1 MNLTEKEIAQLEA
14 YQMGLLSESEQQ
26 QIKLRLDSDTDFEME
41 ANSYLALFAT
51 LETVGDKNT
60 KTFLKDI
67 DKTMPP
73 LKNNTENPLNTEGGG
88 IGGIKLFLVALAIA
102 LAAIAV
108 WYFALRKPEIEKPK
122 LSPLIAMYFA
132 PYPALGIT
140 RGVGDENIKKEAL
153 TTYAVNDFKHAIPLL
168 EKAFAVEKD
177 SILLFYKGIAHIG
190 VGEFAQSIALLEP
203 MQSSETLPFESV
215 TWYLALAYLESNQ
228 KEKALVLLQKC
239 ADTEGEYREKAIALR
254 AEIK

>member
-1 MNLTEKEIAQLEA
+1 MNLTEKDIAQLEA

-26 QIKLRLDSDTDFEME
+26 QMKLRLDSDTDFEME

-60 KTFLKDI
+60 KVFLKDI

-73 LKNNTENPLNTEGGG
+73 LKNTEGGG
-88 IGGIKLFLVALAIA
+88 ISGIKLFLVALAIA

-140 RGVGDENIKKEAL
+140 KGVGDENIKKEAL

-177 SILLFYKGIAHIG
+177 SMLLFYKGIAHIG

-239 ADTEGEYREKAIALR
+239 ADTEGEYKEKAVALR
-254 AEIK
+254 ATLK